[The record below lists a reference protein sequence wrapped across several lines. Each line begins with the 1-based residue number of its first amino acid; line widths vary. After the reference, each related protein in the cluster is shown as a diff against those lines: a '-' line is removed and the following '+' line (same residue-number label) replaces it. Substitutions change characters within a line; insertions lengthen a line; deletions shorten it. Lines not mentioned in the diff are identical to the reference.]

1 MMMSDLSFLNLL
13 IVLGSLLLPQ
23 GASWF
28 TNLLDTYS
36 NSVGLFVILAF
47 IVIVLNREDLLGEG
61 TKGITGEYVSDS
73 GTKRTAKKLRE
84 DHIV

>member
-1 MMMSDLSFLNLL
+1 MKLIAKLFLL
-13 IVLGSLLLPQ
+13 IVIGSLLLPQ

-28 TNLLDTYS
+28 TDLLDTYS
-36 NSVGLFVILAF
+36 NSIGLFVLLAF
-47 IVIVLNREDLLGEG
+47 IVIALNREDLLGEG
-61 TKGITGEYVSDS
+61 SKGITGEYVSDS

>member
-1 MMMSDLSFLNLL
+1 MKLIAKLFLL

-28 TNLLDTYS
+28 TDLLDTYS

-61 TKGITGEYVSDS
+61 TKGITGEYVSNS
-73 GTKRTAKKLRE
+73 GTKRTAKKSRE
-84 DHIV
+84 EHIV

>member
-1 MMMSDLSFLNLL
+1 MKLIAKIFLL

-36 NSVGLFVILAF
+36 NTIGLFVILAF

-73 GTKRTAKKLRE
+73 GIKRTAKKLRE

>member
-1 MMMSDLSFLNLL
+1 MKLVGQTFLL
-13 IVLGSLLLPQ
+13 ILIGSLLLPQ

-28 TNLLDTYS
+28 TNLIDEHS
-36 NSVGLFVILAF
+36 NSIGLFALLSILLIA
-47 IVIVLNREDLLGEG
+47 LNPDDLLQEG
-61 TKGITGEYVSDS
+61 SKGITEEYVSKS